1 MQLIEQSW
9 CWEQKPP
16 IDTDQILER
25 AGRTCYKSDPK
36 GDPKEFIKRIIKR
49 GHMSVIEHVSA
60 SVRLITSRSVSHELV
75 RHRLCAFSMRS
86 QRYVRSDNIE
96 FIIPEWYDRI
106 MSSQREQFL
115 EYLLRVEDEY
125 NGLIENIGLKP
136 EDARDIL
143 PNCTATELVM
153 TANLRE
159 WLHIFKLRCSDKA
172 LPTTRNLIRLVRE
185 GFVQELPY
193 IFNIGDE

>member
-1 MQLIEQSW
+1 MKLIKQSW

-16 IDTDQILER
+16 ELTDQILER
-25 AGRTCYKSDPK
+25 AGRTCYKSEPK
-36 GDPKEFIKRIIKR
+36 GDPKEFVKRIIKR
-49 GHMSVIEHVSA
+49 EHMSVIEHVSA
-60 SVRLITSRSVSHELV
+60 SIRLITSRSVSHELV
-75 RHRLCAFSMRS
+75 RHRIASISQQS
-86 QRYVRSDNIE
+86 QRYVKYDDIQ

-106 MSSQREQFL
+106 VSSQREVFL
-115 EYLLRVEDEY
+115 EYLLMVETAY
-125 NGLIENIGLKP
+125 NSIINNWQLKP

-159 WLHIFKLRCSDKA
+159 WMHIFKLRCSDKA
-172 LPTTRNLIRLVRE
+172 LPATRNLMRSVRD

-193 IFNIGDE
+193 IFGI

>member
-75 RHRLCAFSMRS
+75 RHRLISVSQTS
-86 QRYVRSDNIE
+86 QRYVKYDDIQ
-96 FIIPEWYDRI
+96 FIIPEWYNRI
-106 MSSQREQFL
+106 MSSQRELFL
-115 EYLLRVEDEY
+115 EYLSMVETSY
-125 NGLIENIGLKP
+125 SSMINKWNLKP

-143 PNCTATELVM
+143 PNCTATEFVM

-172 LPTTRNLIRLVRE
+172 LPATRNLMRLVRE
-185 GFVQELPY
+185 GFAQELPY
-193 IFNIGDE
+193 IFGV

>member
-75 RHRLCAFSMRS
+75 RHRISSISQQS
-86 QRYVRSDNIE
+86 QRYVKYNDIA

-106 MSSQREQFL
+106 MSSERELFL
-115 EYLLRVEDEY
+115 EYLSMVETAY
-125 NGLIENIGLKP
+125 SSMINNWNLKP

-172 LPTTRNLIRLVRE
+172 LPATRNLMRLVRE
-185 GFVQELPY
+185 GFAQELPY
-193 IFNIGDE
+193 IFGV

>member
-1 MQLIEQSW
+1 MQLIKQSW
-9 CWEQKPP
+9 CWEQKPSEL
-16 IDTDQILER
+16 TDQILER
-25 AGRTCYKSDPK
+25 AGRTCYKSEPK
-36 GDPKEFIKRIIKR
+36 GNPKDFVQRIITR
-49 GHMSVIEHVSA
+49 GHLSVIEHASA

-75 RHRLCAFSMRS
+75 RHRLISVSQTS
-86 QRYVRSDNIE
+86 QRYVKYDDIQ

-106 MSSQREQFL
+106 ISSQRELFI
-115 EYLLRVEDEY
+115 EYLSMVETAY
-125 NGLIENIGLKP
+125 SSMINNWNLKP

-172 LPTTRNLIRLVRE
+172 LPATRNLMRLVRE
-185 GFVQELPY
+185 GFAQELPY
-193 IFNIGDE
+193 IFGV